1 VSFSPAKVAPLPGV
15 TRALSAF
22 KVSENPLAFL
32 IDSPGIMV
40 PRVEDIETGLKLA
53 LTGTSHNLLPSS
65 FSSSIPKL
73 TLPSYPTIHIGAI
86 KDSRLGQE
94 VLADY
99 LLYIM
104 NKMSFFGY
112 TKVFGLAEPNDN
124 IHEVLQAVSKFMGVA
139 KQGTEFDPESSAAHF
154 VRAYRSGELGT
165 FTLDSCRD
173 I

>member
-1 VSFSPAKVAPLPGV
+1 
-15 TRALSAF
+15 
-22 KVSENPLAFL
+22 
-32 IDSPGIMV
+32 
-40 PRVEDIETGLKLA
+40 
-53 LTGTSHNLLPSS
+53 
-65 FSSSIPKL
+65 
-73 TLPSYPTIHIGAI
+73 
-86 KDSRLGQE
+86 
-94 VLADY
+94 
-99 LLYIM
+99 M

-165 FTLDSCRD
+165 FTLDSGRD